1 MPTVPQFVVKL
12 VEIRVELLRL
22 GVPCTPFCHNLE
34 HNDVTEC
41 TMTNHSH
48 LERCAE
54 GRPTN
59 VEEEPFTAHDENT
72 TYANTCRQL
81 CYCI

>member
-1 MPTVPQFVVKL
+1 MPAVPQFVVKL

-22 GVPCTPFCHNLE
+22 GVPRTPFCDHLE
-34 HNDVTEC
+34 HNDVPEC

-54 GRPTN
+54 RRPTD
-59 VEEEPFTAHDENT
+59 VEQEPFTAHDEK
-72 TYANTCRQL
+72 TCQ
-81 CYCI
+81 